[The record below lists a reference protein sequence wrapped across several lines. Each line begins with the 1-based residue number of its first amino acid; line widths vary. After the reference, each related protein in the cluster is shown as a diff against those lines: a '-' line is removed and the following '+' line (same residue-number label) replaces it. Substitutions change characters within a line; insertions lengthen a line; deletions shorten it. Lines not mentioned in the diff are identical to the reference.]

1 MKYEN
6 LVSFSDEAFEQ
17 LVGVSKAAFI
27 AMVEV
32 LIQFEQ
38 QKKKSGRPH
47 TLSIENQ
54 LLLTLKYLI
63 HERTQLQL
71 ADEYNLAES
80 NANRT
85 IRKVEQALAQSK
97 QVCLPLRK
105 VIKRVESEQT
115 EVLGYSD

>member
-6 LVSFSDEAFEQ
+6 LVSFSEEAFEQ
-17 LVGVSKAAFI
+17 RVGVSKTSFAV
-27 AMVEV
+27 MVEL

-47 TLSIENQ
+47 SLSVENQ
-54 LLLTLKYLI
+54 LLLTLKYLL
-63 HERTQLQL
+63 HQHTQLQL
-71 ADEYNLAES
+71 AAEYDLAES

-97 QVCLPLRK
+97 QVYLPLRK
-105 VIKRVESEQT
+105 VIKRPESEQPAS
-115 EVLGYSD
+115 VDG